1 MGVKKNSYYVQMR
14 SARMRSAT
22 TPLSSVVSSIQ
33 IKSPKAS
40 NMKHREFWKRD
51 RTFSLLLAILLTTQ
65 AHYGSSFLSIDN
77 RSISKCWFRPGRQGQ
92 LLRMNGVPASS
103 VKDGGSKQKLAFDSR
118 PAARGLTKDEV
129 QQKLEQN
136 GKNELD
142 PPKHQTWQ
150 ELWIAQFDD
159 RLVQILLAVATIS
172 SVSSFTEAM
181 DSSDDESILHFFV
194 EPFIILLIL
203 MINAAVGV
211 SQQLSA
217 INSLDALKKLQPKL
231 ATVLRQDDD
240 GKDEWIPTFDSAQ
253 LVPGDVI
260 KVKVGDSVPADAY
273 VTDLLSSAV
282 LSVDESSL
290 TGESASVSKEP
301 LDDMGG
307 YDSGPVAEQVGT
319 LFAGTMITKGKAE
332 ALVSKTGSTTEIGKI
347 QRGVMTAE
355 IIKTPLNVKLDK
367 FGDDLALLI
376 AGICAAVWLISIP
389 RFDDPSFESVFE
401 GALYYTKVAVSLGVA
416 AIPEGLPAVITLVL
430 ALGTRRLAEQN
441 VIGEYCSF
449 IH

>member
-1 MGVKKNSYYVQMR
+1 MR
-14 SARMRSAT
+14 SAR
-22 TPLSSVVSSIQ
+22 TPVP
-33 IKSPKAS
+33 IKITVN
-40 NMKHREFWKRD
+40 NMKHREFWNRD
-51 RTFSLLLAILLTTQ
+51 RTLSLLLAILLTTRV
-65 AHYGSSFLSIDN
+65 HYGSSFLIIDK
-77 RSISKCWFRPGRQGQ
+77 RSISICWFRPERQGQ
-92 LLRMNGVPASS
+92 RLLRMNRVPVST
-103 VKDGGSKQKLAFDSR
+103 QKVAFDSR

-129 QQKLEQN
+129 QQKLEQY
-136 GKNELD
+136 GLNELD
-142 PPKHQTWQ
+142 PPKQQTWL

-172 SVSSFTEAM
+172 SLSSFTEAM
-181 DSSDDESILHFFV
+181 GSSDENILNLFV

-217 INSLDALKKLQPKL
+217 INSLDALKKMQPKL

-240 GKDEWIPTFDSAQ
+240 GRDEWIPRFDSAQ
-253 LVPGDVI
+253 LVPGDLI

-273 VTDLLSSAV
+273 VTDLLSSAI
-282 LSVDESSL
+282 LSVDESAL
-290 TGESASVSKEP
+290 TGESASVSKEA

-332 ALVSKTGSTTEIGKI
+332 ALVAKTGSTTEIGKI
-347 QRGVMTAE
+347 QKGVVTAE
-355 IIKTPLNVKLDK
+355 IAKTPLTVKLDK

-401 GALYYTKVAVSLGVA
+401 GAVYYTKVAVSLGVA

-441 VIGEYCSF
+441 VIGKYCFF
-449 IH
+449 IYTTFYNTC